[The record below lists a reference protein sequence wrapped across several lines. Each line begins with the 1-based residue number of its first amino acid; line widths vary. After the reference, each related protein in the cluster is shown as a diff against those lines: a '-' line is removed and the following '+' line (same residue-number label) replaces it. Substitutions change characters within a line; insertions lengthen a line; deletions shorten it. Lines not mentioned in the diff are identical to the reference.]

1 MRTAYVAAF
10 AAIFTLANSQLYA
23 QEVAVT
29 PGELK
34 FNRNP
39 ATGSEL
45 AQVMGDPRQSG
56 APFIVRVRYPAGLKA
71 MPHSHPNDTLV
82 TVLSGTLRYAEG
94 TTFDESKLKDY
105 PAGSF
110 LIMRANV
117 PHYEMATK
125 PMEFQAHGTGPQA
138 FIFVDP
144 KHDPKNK

>member
-1 MRTAYVAAF
+1 MKTSYIAVF
-10 AAIFTLANSQLYA
+10 AAIFALASSQLYA
-23 QEVAVT
+23 QEIALT
-29 PGELK
+29 PGQLK

-45 AQVMGDPRQSG
+45 AQVMGDPRQPG

-82 TVLSGTLRYAEG
+82 TIISGTLRYAEG

-110 LIMRANV
+110 LVMRANV
-117 PHYEMATK
+117 PHYEMATS

-138 FIFVDP
+138 FVFVDP